1 MVFIPEVRAAN
12 PELDEY
18 GTSESYARPKNLS
31 AYVSSPAKVVFDK
44 IAFLAVFPLCLFIF
58 LIIVVMVVVLD
69 GFPII
74 FAQERVGK
82 DGKIFKCLK
91 FRTMVLNADKRLEE
105 VLEQDPALRKEWEE
119 TRKLRNDPRISR
131 CGGFLRKS
139 SLDELPQIFNVLF
152 GDMSLVGP
160 RPVVIDELDLYG
172 KYKKHYKS
180 VRPGVTGLWQVSG
193 RSNTTYRKRIALD
206 VTYTKQ
212 ANLFLDLWILA
223 KTTWIVLVSR
233 GAV

>member
-18 GTSESYARPKNLS
+18 DYCQSSAPPRNLS
-31 AYVSSPAKVVFDK
+31 GYVSSPTKIVFDK
-44 IAFLAVFPLCLFIF
+44 IAFFAIFPLCLFIF
-58 LIIVVMVVVLD
+58 LIIAVAVLLLD
-69 GFPII
+69 GFPVI

-82 DGKIFKCLK
+82 DGRVFKCLK
-91 FRTMVLNADKRLEE
+91 FRTMVVDADKRLKE
-105 VLEQDPALRKEWEE
+105 VLAADPAIRKEWDE

-160 RPVVIDELDLYG
+160 RPVVVDELDLYG
-172 KYKKHYKS
+172 KYKRHYKS